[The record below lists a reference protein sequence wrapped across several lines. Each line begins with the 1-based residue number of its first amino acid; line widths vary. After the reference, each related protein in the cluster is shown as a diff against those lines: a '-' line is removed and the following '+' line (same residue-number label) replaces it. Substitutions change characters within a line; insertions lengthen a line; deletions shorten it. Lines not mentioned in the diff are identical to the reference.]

1 MGYEQ
6 GLSGLDAASTNL
18 DVIGNNIANS
28 STVGFK
34 QGSAE
39 FASVFANSLAQSSN
53 NQVGIG
59 VQVSG
64 IETEFT
70 QGDIATSPN
79 SLDIA
84 INGGGFYEMQDAGQT
99 VFTRNGQF
107 TTDKNGF
114 IVDASGAQLMGFPVN
129 SAGVA
134 TSGTL
139 QPLQIPQAN
148 IPPQISTFVKA
159 QFNLDSGDTVPTDT
173 PFSPTD
179 PSSFNNQSGVTAFD
193 SLGNQEN
200 LSLFFVKNAAAGTW
214 SVYASNNGNTLLPS
228 QGNGPNTLTG
238 AGVTFPATVAGA
250 SGAITVNGVAV
261 TIPATGTAPAATV
274 TAAAAAA
281 AINSTAGTGVTASV
295 DPTTGQLVLSTVTT
309 PPATTPGA
317 APTVGGTDATALF
330 SAAPVTGGGAPE
342 PAGFLGTASFNTNG
356 TLTSFANAS
365 GVVGATAGAVQI
377 SIPDATGA
385 GTPLSLSLN
394 LTGTTQ
400 FGGAFSEN
408 GLSTDGFATG
418 VLTGNTTSASG
429 LIEGVYSNGQQ
440 LALGQIALATFGDV
454 NALSSVGNN
463 FYVQTNASGQPI
475 IGVPGGTNLGSLESN
490 ATESSNV
497 DLTTQLV
504 DLITAQRDYQANA
517 QTIKTQQTV
526 DQTLFQL

>member
-34 QGSAE
+34 EGSAQ
-39 FASVFANSLAQSSN
+39 FASVYANSLAQSSN
-53 NQVGIG
+53 SQVGIG
-59 VQVSG
+59 VQVAG

-70 QGDIATSPN
+70 QGNIATSPN

-84 INGGGFYEMQDAGQT
+84 INGGGFYELQDAGQT
-99 VFTRNGQF
+99 VFSRNGQF

-134 TSGTL
+134 TSSTL
-139 QPLQIPQAN
+139 QPLQIPQTN
-148 IPPQISTFVKA
+148 IPPQISTFVNA
-159 QFNLDSGDTVPTDT
+159 QFNLDSGDTVPIDT

-179 PSSFNNQSGVTAFD
+179 TSSFNNQTSVQAFD
-193 SLGNQEN
+193 SLGNAQN
-200 LSLFFVKNAAAGTW
+200 LSLFFVKGATAGTW
-214 SVYASNNGNTLLPS
+214 NIYASDNGNTLLPS
-228 QGNGPNTLTG
+228 QGTGPNTLTG
-238 AGVTFPATVAGA
+238 VAADFPATVAGA
-250 SGAITVNGVAV
+250 TGAITINGTAV
-261 TIPATGTAPAATV
+261 TIPATGAAPAATV

-281 AINSTAGTGVTASV
+281 AINSTPGTGVSASVDAAGDLVLSATPPTTAAAVIKVGGADSAALFGAATTQAGTGA
-295 DPTTGQLVLSTVTT
+295 
-309 PPATTPGA
+309 
-317 APTVGGTDATALF
+317 
-330 SAAPVTGGGAPE
+330 
-342 PAGFLGTASFNTNG
+342 PAGLLGTATFNTNG
-356 TLTSFANAS
+356 TLTSFANAD

-377 SIPDATGA
+377 SIPDTTGA

-408 GLSTDGFATG
+408 GINTDGFATG
-418 VLTGNTTSASG
+418 VLTGNTTSANG
-429 LIEGVYSNGQQ
+429 LIEGVYSNGKQ

-454 NALSSVGNN
+454 NGLAAVGNN
-463 FYVQTNASGQPI
+463 FYVQTEASGQPI
-475 IGVPGGTNLGSLESN
+475 VGVPGDTNLGSLQSN

>member
-34 QGSAE
+34 EGSAE

-64 IETEFT
+64 IETSFT

-159 QFNLDSGDTVPTDT
+159 QFNLDSGDTVPVDT

-179 PSSFNNQSGVTAFD
+179 PASFNNQSGVTAFD

-200 LSLFFVKNAAAGTW
+200 LSLFFVKGAVAGTW
-214 SVYASNNGNTLLPS
+214 NVYASDNGNTLLPS
-228 QGNGPNTLTG
+228 QGTGPVTFTG
-238 AGVTFPATVAGA
+238 AAADFPATVAGA
-250 SGAITVNGVAV
+250 SGAININGVNV

-274 TAAAAAA
+274 TAAAAAT
-281 AINSTAGTGVTASV
+281 AINSTPGTGVSASV
-295 DPTTGQLVLSTVTT
+295 DAAGDLVLTALPPTT
-309 PPATTPGA
+309 PAA
-317 APTVGGTDATALF
+317 VITVGGADSGALF
-330 SAAPVTGGGAPE
+330 GAATTQAGTAAP
-342 PAGFLGTASFNTNG
+342 AGLVGTATFNTNG
-356 TLTSFANAS
+356 TLTGFANVS
-365 GVVGATAGAVQI
+365 GAVAATAGAVQI
-377 SIPDATGA
+377 SIPDSTGA

-408 GLSTDGFATG
+408 GLDTDGFATG

-429 LIEGVYSNGQQ
+429 LIEGIYSNGQQ

-454 NALSSVGNN
+454 NALSAIGNN

-475 IGVPGGTNLGSLESN
+475 IGVPGDTNLGSLESN

>member
-34 QGSAE
+34 EGSAE

-64 IETEFT
+64 VETEFT

-107 TTDKNGF
+107 TTNKAGF

-148 IPPQISTFVKA
+148 IPPQVSTFITA

-179 PSSFNNQSGVTAFD
+179 PASFNNQSGVTAFD
-193 SLGNQEN
+193 SLGNQQN
-200 LSLFFVKNAAAGTW
+200 LSLFFVKGATAGTW
-214 SVYASNNGNTLLPS
+214 NIYASDNGNTLLPS
-228 QGNGPNTLTG
+228 QGNGPPTLTG
-238 AGVTFPATVAGA
+238 ASADFPATVAGA
-250 SGAITVNGVAV
+250 SGAITINGVAV
-261 TIPATGTAPAATV
+261 TIPATGAAPTATV

-295 DPTTGQLVLSTVTT
+295 DASGNLVLSSVAT
-309 PPATTPGA
+309 PPATTPPA
-317 APTVGGTDATALF
+317 TINVSASADATAIF
-330 SAAPVTGGGAPE
+330 GGATTQAGTAAP
-342 PAGFLGTASFNTNG
+342 AGLLGTATFNTNG
-356 TLTSFANAS
+356 TLTSFADAS
-365 GVVGATAGAVQI
+365 GDVGATPGAVQI
-377 SIPDATGA
+377 SIPDTTGA

-400 FGGAFSEN
+400 FAGAFSEN
-408 GLSTDGFATG
+408 GLNTDGFATG

-429 LIEGVYSNGQQ
+429 LIEGVYSNGKQ
-440 LALGQIALATFGDV
+440 LALGQIALATFGDI
-454 NALSSVGNN
+454 NALSAIGNN
-463 FYVQTNASGQPI
+463 FYVQTEASGQPI
-475 IGVPGGTNLGSLESN
+475 IGVPGDTNLGSLESN